1 MVEKLYIEDYQHIL
15 SRGRGGQVKVIC
27 PFCHERRSNKRDR
40 SLSINLSTL
49 AYHCH
54 YCDAKGYLKSK
65 MEENIS
71 KEQRYFKPK
80 KKEYKLPNQE
90 INHSDYSKSFLDY
103 FNNRG
108 ISETTL
114 KRAKVSEESEFFPQL
129 QKKSR
134 CIAFNYYLLDQ
145 LINVKYR
152 TRGKDF
158 KLVSGAKLI
167 PYNIDSISDES
178 FEDSEEKYAIIT
190 EGECFDDKAQI
201 LTKDGWKL
209 FSELKEGE
217 LVAQYENGNISF
229 VKPLNRIIKQYDGN
243 LVEFS
248 NSRNNYYSLTTP
260 NHNII
265 VEKNGK
271 QYKMHANDISSQINI
286 TRNGFIDGCGLDLSD
301 DQIRLYCALS
311 ADFTFRE
318 KGDIYGCFKK
328 QRKYERIKMLLDNL
342 QIRYSINIDSRGYY
356 SVFIHRGH
364 NIVGNKDFDMSWIG
378 KLSAHQIDIILE
390 EIVLWNGNS
399 VKGKTMK
406 EYNSNRMNN
415 IIFIQT
421 LCHLSN
427 KCSTICKRS
436 NEHGV
441 WYKCTILQKR
451 NSSTSS
457 KYKKYIPY
465 SGMVYCVTVPSGMIV
480 VRQNDLITISGNCDA
495 LTYIECGLN
504 HVVSVPNGASTN
516 LEYLDDFIESHFDK
530 LDYIYVSVDNDRKG
544 VECRAELIR
553 RLGKEKCR
561 IIDYPSPCKDI
572 NEVLVQYGKN
582 KVRECFK
589 KYTELRI
596 EGVDELIDVENELD
610 YLFNNGL
617 QRGTTVGIENID
629 NLISFQTGMLTVV
642 TGVPSHGKTYYL
654 NYLLS
659 RLNIL
664 HNWKIAFFSPEFYPV
679 NLHIAQIIETLGGNR
694 FSNKNYSQQVY
705 ETMKDYVCKNFF
717 WLDPDDTDITSVL
730 ERAKYLI
737 KKKGIKAFVIDPF
750 NALTDKEKKNVKQDE
765 YISEFLQKIRW
776 FARKYDVAIF
786 LVMHPTKMIK
796 LENGLYPVCDLYNCK
811 GASEIFDKSDIGI
824 TVWRNEQDDYAEM
837 HITKVKFRHLGEK
850 GHTSFKFNIN
860 NGRFVSIGDASMLKQ
875 NGTDT
880 RTMSVDWDNRNWIVD
895 KINGVYSKQNTLEL
909 GNNNQYENPSFDDLM
924 NEQVGEVPF

>member
-15 SRGRGGQVKVIC
+15 SRGKGGQVKVIC

-54 YCDAKGYLKSK
+54 YCETKGYLKSK

-71 KEQRYFKPK
+71 REQRYFKPQ
-80 KKEYKLPNQE
+80 KKEYKLPKQE
-90 INHSDYSKSFLDY
+90 INQSEYSKAFIEY
-103 FNNRG
+103 FNSRG
-108 ISETTL
+108 ISERTL
-114 KRAKVSEESEFFPQL
+114 KELRVSEEVEFFPQL
-129 QKKSR
+129 QNKSR

-152 TRGKDF
+152 TRNKDF

-167 PYNIDSISDES
+167 PYNIDSISEES
-178 FEDSEEKYAIIT
+178 FEDDEEKYAIIT
-190 EGECFDDKAQI
+190 EGEF
-201 LTKDGWKL
+201 
-209 FSELKEGE
+209 
-217 LVAQYENGNISF
+217 
-229 VKPLNRIIKQYDGN
+229 
-243 LVEFS
+243 
-248 NSRNNYYSLTTP
+248 
-260 NHNII
+260 
-265 VEKNGK
+265 
-271 QYKMHANDISSQINI
+271 
-286 TRNGFIDGCGLDLSD
+286 
-301 DQIRLYCALS
+301 
-311 ADFTFRE
+311 
-318 KGDIYGCFKK
+318 
-328 QRKYERIKMLLDNL
+328 
-342 QIRYSINIDSRGYY
+342 
-356 SVFIHRGH
+356 
-364 NIVGNKDFDMSWIG
+364 
-378 KLSAHQIDIILE
+378 
-390 EIVLWNGNS
+390 
-399 VKGKTMK
+399 
-406 EYNSNRMNN
+406 
-415 IIFIQT
+415 
-421 LCHLSN
+421 
-427 KCSTICKRS
+427 
-436 NEHGV
+436 
-441 WYKCTILQKR
+441 
-451 NSSTSS
+451 
-457 KYKKYIPY
+457 
-465 SGMVYCVTVPSGMIV
+465 
-480 VRQNDLITISGNCDA
+480 DA

-572 NEVLVQYGKN
+572 NEVLVQYGKD

-589 KYTELRI
+589 KYTELKI

-705 ETMKDYVCKNFF
+705 EAMKDYVCKNFF
-717 WLDPDDTDITSVL
+717 WIDPDDTDITSVL

-811 GASEIFDKSDIGI
+811 GASEIYDKSDIGI

-837 HITKVKFRHLGEK
+837 HVTKVKFRHLGEK

>member
-15 SRGRGGQVKVIC
+15 SRGKGGQVKVIC

-40 SLSINLSTL
+40 SLSINLATL

-54 YCDAKGYLKSK
+54 YCETKGYLKSK

-71 KEQRYFKPK
+71 QEQRYFKPQ
-80 KKEYKLPNQE
+80 KKEYKLPKQE
-90 INHSDYSKSFLDY
+90 INQSEYSKAFIEY
-103 FNNRG
+103 FNSRG
-108 ISETTL
+108 ISEKTL
-114 KRAKVSEESEFFPQL
+114 KDLRVSEEVEFFPQL
-129 QKKSR
+129 QNKSR

-152 TRGKDF
+152 TRNKDF

-167 PYNIDSISDES
+167 PYNIDSISEES
-178 FEDSEEKYAIIT
+178 FEDEEEKYAIIT
-190 EGECFDDKAQI
+190 EGEF
-201 LTKDGWKL
+201 
-209 FSELKEGE
+209 
-217 LVAQYENGNISF
+217 
-229 VKPLNRIIKQYDGN
+229 
-243 LVEFS
+243 
-248 NSRNNYYSLTTP
+248 
-260 NHNII
+260 
-265 VEKNGK
+265 
-271 QYKMHANDISSQINI
+271 
-286 TRNGFIDGCGLDLSD
+286 
-301 DQIRLYCALS
+301 
-311 ADFTFRE
+311 
-318 KGDIYGCFKK
+318 
-328 QRKYERIKMLLDNL
+328 
-342 QIRYSINIDSRGYY
+342 
-356 SVFIHRGH
+356 
-364 NIVGNKDFDMSWIG
+364 
-378 KLSAHQIDIILE
+378 
-390 EIVLWNGNS
+390 
-399 VKGKTMK
+399 
-406 EYNSNRMNN
+406 
-415 IIFIQT
+415 
-421 LCHLSN
+421 
-427 KCSTICKRS
+427 
-436 NEHGV
+436 
-441 WYKCTILQKR
+441 
-451 NSSTSS
+451 
-457 KYKKYIPY
+457 
-465 SGMVYCVTVPSGMIV
+465 
-480 VRQNDLITISGNCDA
+480 DA

-572 NEVLVQYGKN
+572 NEVLVQYGKD

-705 ETMKDYVCKNFF
+705 EAMKDYVCKNFF

-909 GNNNQYENPSFDDLM
+909 GNNNQYENSSFDDLM